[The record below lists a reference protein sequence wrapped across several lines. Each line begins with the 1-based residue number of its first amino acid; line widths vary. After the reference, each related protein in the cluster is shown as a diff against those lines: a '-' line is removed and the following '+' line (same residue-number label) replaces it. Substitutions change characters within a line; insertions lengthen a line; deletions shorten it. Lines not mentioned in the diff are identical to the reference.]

1 MGAQCGEGMK
11 KAQKIFLIPQI
22 KVYSVLIQP
31 SARRER
37 NDSKGHRVQ
46 QPQFTV
52 IEASHRIQG
61 LSLVLVSIV
70 KLSVSS
76 STLIHWQDAVDSSC
90 FWQRIKGTIC
100 SAMLCGSQNHKEK
113 IKERGYSLSILTVLL
128 CSWTAFLTEWPS
140 STSGCSQDRSSTLPV
155 EDGFMR
161 FPPTPPISSA
171 THSWSLSLS
180 GLDAFSVVPIQPAPK
195 SAVWGGELWHEDAC
209 F

>member
-100 SAMLCGSQNHKEK
+100 SAMLCGSQNQKEK
-113 IKERGYSLSILTVLL
+113 IKERGYSLSTLTVLL
-128 CSWTAFLTEWPS
+128 CSWTAFPHRMAKLYKRLLAGPQFYAAGGRWVYE
-140 STSGCSQDRSSTLPV
+140 
-155 EDGFMR
+155 
-161 FPPTPPISSA
+161 IS
-171 THSWSLSLS
+171 THSTYFLSHSFLVP
-180 GLDAFSVVPIQPAPK
+180 LLIRARCFFSCANPT
-195 SAVWGGELWHEDAC
+195 ST
-209 F
+209 